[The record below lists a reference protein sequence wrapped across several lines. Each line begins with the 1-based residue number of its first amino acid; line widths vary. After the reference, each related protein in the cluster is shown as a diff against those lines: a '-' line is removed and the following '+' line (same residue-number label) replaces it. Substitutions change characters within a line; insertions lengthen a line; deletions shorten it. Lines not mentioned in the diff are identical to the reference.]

1 MIYKGLQRTTKDYK
15 DMINKGLQ
23 RYDLQRITKDYK
35 GLQRTT
41 KDYKDMIYKGLQRIT
56 KI

>member
-1 MIYKGLQRTTKDYK
+1 MIYKRITKDYK

-23 RYDLQRITKDYK
+23 RYDLQRTTTDYK

-41 KDYKDMIYKGLQRIT
+41 KERRDE
-56 KI
+56 